1 MIHLNLIQTHVKRQS
16 SNYSNMAVDA
26 DIWLFQSSAFSLK
39 EPGMVER
46 ELRKENKHYIFFTL
60 GSLKFYILAC
70 TNVLL

>member
-39 EPGMVER
+39 EPGTVER
-46 ELRKENKHYIFFTL
+46 ELRKENKH
-60 GSLKFYILAC
+60 
-70 TNVLL
+70 